1 MQNKLP
7 FCPIYTPCMLFR
19 QCGTVLT
26 RYALGKIPQGGL
38 GMDRPA
44 SQLKRFAMQKLLIMD
59 RRHAL
64 GENPQHSSPIAGHW
78 PGYARMGKSVWDIQI
93 IYVFYKYL
101 ILSIFGKSSVKP
113 QLSIRLITS
122 FCLCSHSLLVLEPHS
137 LWDTG
142 RTSLCQSSL
151 FSW

>member
-7 FCPIYTPCMLFR
+7 FCPIYAPCMLFR

-38 GMDRPA
+38 GINRPA

-59 RRHAL
+59 RRHVL

-78 PGYARMGKSVWDIQI
+78 PGYAGMGKSVWDIQI
-93 IYVFYKYL
+93 LQISDFKHFWQKL
-101 ILSIFGKSSVKP
+101 KP
-113 QLSIRLITS
+113 QLSIRLITC
-122 FCLCSHSLLVLEPHS
+122 FCLCSYSLLVLEPHS
-137 LWDTG
+137 LRATG
-142 RTSLCQSSL
+142 RTSLCKSSL